1 MIKMYI
7 GIHVK
12 YPLFL
17 SDFNETWIFSTDFRN
32 IHKYQISRKSVK
44 WEPSFSKRTDGRT
57 EITKLIVAVRNIAN
71 APKRTINHNAPV
83 YVEYTTQFP
92 ITKSICIESQVI
104 TFF

>member
-7 GIHVK
+7 GFYVK

-44 WEPSFSKRTDGRT
+44 WEPSFSKRKDGQTDRHA
-57 EITKLIVAVRNIAN
+57 EAN
-71 APKRTINHNAPV
+71 SR
-83 YVEYTTQFP
+83 
-92 ITKSICIESQVI
+92 CSQHCERAKKNY
-104 TFF
+104 